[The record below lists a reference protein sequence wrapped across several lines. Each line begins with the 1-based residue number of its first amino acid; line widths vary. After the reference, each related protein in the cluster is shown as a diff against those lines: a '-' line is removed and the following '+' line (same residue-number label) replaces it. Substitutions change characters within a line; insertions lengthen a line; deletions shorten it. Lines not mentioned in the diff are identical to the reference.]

1 MATTIKFLFLTTYLC
16 EAIFSSSNTTQ
27 TVFHDRL
34 NGWEMRIQVS
44 LIKLDI
50 KQSCKNVKSS
60 ILLIIVLFWK
70 YYYTNIFICIMH
82 QVLCLLKW
90 SESRSVMSDSLWL
103 HRLWTIYSPWN
114 SPGQNT
120 GMGSLSFLQG
130 IFPAQG
136 LNPGLPHC
144 RQILYQLS
152 HQGNPVCLL
161 LLF

>member
-1 MATTIKFLFLTTYLC
+1 MAITIKFLFLTAYLC

-60 ILLIIVLFWK
+60 ILLIIFLFWK

-90 SESRSVMSDSLWL
+90 SESRSVMSHSLRL
-103 HRLWTIYSPWN
+103 HGLYIVHGILQARILEWVAFPFSKGSSQPRDWT
-114 SPGQNT
+114 QV
-120 GMGSLSFLQG
+120 
-130 IFPAQG
+130 
-136 LNPGLPHC
+136 C
-144 RQILYQLS
+144 RIVDRFFTSWATRETLCVYY
-152 HQGNPVCLL
+152 CY
-161 LLF
+161 F